1 MKERFDPLN
10 GSIAHVLE
18 CLGEGWSM
26 LIIREA
32 FFGIR
37 RFEDFQSHLG
47 IARNILTARLKK
59 LVANGILERVPIK
72 EGAKRHQY
80 QLTTKGKDL
89 MPMLIALT
97 QWGDRWIYG
106 EGNEPVVF
114 RDREKGQPIAPI
126 CVCNAEGKPLKP
138 REIMPTPGPGAN
150 DKARARLE
158 ELQHLAEQ
166 IEQERQRKAAA
177 EKRAE
182 AEASA

>member
-72 EGAKRHQY
+72 EGAK
-80 QLTTKGKDL
+80 LVTGITD
-89 MPMLIALT
+89 I
-97 QWGDRWIYG
+97 
-106 EGNEPVVF
+106 
-114 RDREKGQPIAPI
+114 
-126 CVCNAEGKPLKP
+126 
-138 REIMPTPGPGAN
+138 
-150 DKARARLE
+150 LE
-158 ELQHLAEQ
+158 ELNIAEIAPKKQ
-166 IEQERQRKAAA
+166 LNK
-177 EKRAE
+177 K
-182 AEASA
+182 S